1 MDVSPRRLPLKLGL
15 AILVALFALP
25 TSAAFAGRLVVTGH
39 DADLHCSTNAQC
51 HFVNVAVGFVRGGA
65 PDPNKPVLV
74 LDREDLDMSV
84 ALDNAFG
91 AGTVPRVVMDPRSP
105 EFASAPL
112 TTDNYSAI
120 LVASDTT
127 CGGCDLNESD
137 STPDSDAI
145 NARKDDIAA
154 FFNAGGGIF
163 AAAGSQHGDGDPD
176 TGPDTYYN
184 FVPLPLGGKQVA
196 EPFKLTDQGKALGF
210 EDVTNGIGTHDDINC
225 CPTHNSFQEPAAG
238 GALQVAE
245 RDSSTDTSGNPAP
258 APETL
263 FASGRIE
270 GGAFVNPTDPP
281 PEQKPT
287 EVKPEEIG
295 LPTNKK
301 CIDRRKFEFDLRRRS
316 GRKVVRV
323 RIWISEK
330 VKKRG
335 KLNQD
340 RTGTNI
346 KSVRIKKLPER
357 LFKVTIRTTHND
369 GTQLESKRNY
379 YPFCSKGKPT
389 TRRPR

>member
-1 MDVSPRRLPLKLGL
+1 MDASTRRLSLKLGL
-15 AILVALFALP
+15 ATLAVIFALP

-39 DADLHCSTNAQC
+39 DADLHCSNNNQC
-51 HFVNVAVGFVRGGA
+51 HFVKIAVDFVRGEA
-65 PDPNKPVLV
+65 PDPSKPVLV

-91 AGTVPRVVMDPRSP
+91 AGAVPRVVMDPRSA

-120 LVASDTT
+120 LVASDKT
-127 CGGCDLNESD
+127 CGGCDLNEYG

-163 AAAGSQHGDGDPD
+163 AGAGTDHGDGDAD
-176 TGPDTYYN
+176 TGPDIFYN
-184 FVPLPLGGKQVA
+184 FVPLPLGGKRVA
-196 EPFKLTDQGKALGF
+196 PPFSLTDQGKALGF
-210 EDVTNGIGTHDDINC
+210 EDAPNGIGTNDDINC
-225 CPTHNSFQEPAAG
+225 CPTHNSFQEPPSG
-238 GALQVAE
+238 SALQVAE
-245 RDSSTDTSGNPAP
+245 RDSSTDDAGNPTP

-263 FASGRIE
+263 FASGKIE
-270 GGAFVNPTDPP
+270 GGAIV
-281 PEQKPT
+281 KPT
-287 EVKPEEIG
+287 TPVKPEEIG
-295 LPTNKK
+295 LPSNKK

-316 GRKVVRV
+316 GRKVTRV
-323 RIWISEK
+323 ELWISTN

-357 LFKVTIRTTHND
+357 LFRVTIRTTHND
-369 GTQLESKRNY
+369 GTRLESKRNY
-379 YPFCSKGKPT
+379 YPFCKKGKPT
-389 TRRPR
+389 TRRPG